1 MCGIVGIRRFD
12 GARVDPELLQAMAD
26 RLEHR
31 GPDGSG
37 VWVSADGTTGF
48 GHRRLSIID
57 LAGSPQPMASTGDLL
72 EVCFN
77 GEIFNYRQ
85 LRAGLEYPWNTDG
98 DTEVLLAGFL
108 RHGPTFVE
116 RLRGQFAY
124 ALADSRDATLWLF
137 RDRLGVLPLH
147 YYVDDTML
155 VFASEPKAILPALPK
170 APEVD
175 EASLGDYLAH
185 RSVPAPHTLF
195 RGIRKL
201 LPGHRLQVL
210 PDGRTRDE
218 AYWELPTEPADPTIT
233 PKEAVGLVR
242 DALRDSVEAALVADV
257 PVGAYLSGGL
267 DSSLIVALMSELRG
281 GQGIQT
287 FSANFAGDTLDELP
301 FARTVSSLLGTE
313 HHEVTVT
320 PDDFRTGWPGLTR
333 TFDAPI
339 PEPPD
344 IAFARLAA
352 MAREHVK
359 VVLSGEG
366 SDELFAGYP
375 KYKYAKLVHASDLV
389 PAPVRVPALS
399 ALERALP
406 AGANRPRTLVRAA
419 GARTEA
425 DRFQTWFA
433 PFVADERREL
443 VGSEGRGGYAEI
455 WARARGDVIQRML
468 YVDCHTWLADNIL
481 ERGDRTAMSA
491 SLELRPPFL
500 DFHLAELAFRLP
512 SNVKVRDRQTKWVVR
527 EVARNLL
534 PAQIF
539 ERPKHGFKVPLDSW
553 FRTSLRDWSRDLLTG
568 PNSFVGQV
576 MDRGAVD
583 RLLTDHER
591 GRRNDGMRIYT
602 LVALEIWHDTCLGAA
617 AR

>member
-1 MCGIVGIRRFD
+1 
-12 GARVDPELLQAMAD
+12 
-26 RLEHR
+26 
-31 GPDGSG
+31 
-37 VWVSADGTTGF
+37 
-48 GHRRLSIID
+48 
-57 LAGSPQPMASTGDLL
+57 MASTGDLL

-77 GEIFNYRQ
+77 GEIFNYRA
-85 LRAGLEYPWNTDG
+85 LRAALDYPWSTDG

-124 ALADSRDATLWLF
+124 AIADTRDASVWLF

-147 YYVDDTML
+147 YYLDDTML
-155 VFASEPKAILPALPK
+155 VFGSEPKAILPALPR
-170 APEVD
+170 APAVD

-185 RSVPAPHTLF
+185 RAIPGPHTLF

-201 LPGHRLQVL
+201 LPGHCLQIRA
-210 PDGRTRDE
+210 DGSTVDR
-218 AYWELPTEPADPTIT
+218 AYWEIPTEPADATIT
-233 PKEAVGLVR
+233 PEDAVRRVDEKLR
-242 DALRDSVEAALVADV
+242 DAVDAALVADV

-267 DSSLIVALMSELRG
+267 DSSVVVALMAQRVD
-281 GQGIQT
+281 GQRIQT
-287 FSANFAGDTLDELP
+287 FSANYAGDELDELP
-301 FARTVSSLLGTE
+301 FARTVSQLLGTE

-320 PDDFRTGWPGLTR
+320 PDDFRAGWPELTR
-333 TFDAPI
+333 TFDAPV
-339 PEPPD
+339 PNPPD

-375 KYKYAKLVHASDLV
+375 KYKYAKLVHAADLI
-389 PAPVRVPALS
+389 PAPVRVPALR
-399 ALERALP
+399 AVERSLP
-406 AGANRPRTLVRAA
+406 AGANRLRTLVRAA
-419 GARTEA
+419 GAGNES

-443 VGSEGRGGYAEI
+443 VGSEGRGGYADV

-500 DFHLAELAFRLP
+500 DFELVELAFTLP
-512 SNVKVRDRQTKWVVR
+512 SNVKVRDRQSKWVVR
-527 EVARNLL
+527 EIARRLL
-534 PAQIF
+534 PDEIF
-539 ERPKHGFKVPLDSW
+539 ARPKHGFKAPVDEW
-553 FRTSLRDWSRDLLTG
+553 FRTSLREWSRDLLTG
-568 PNSFVGQV
+568 PNSFVGRV
-576 MDRGAVD
+576 MDRGAVE

-602 LVALEIWHDTCLGAA
+602 LVALEIWHDTCL
-617 AR
+617 